1 MASSQKLGDRHVQG
15 PGHLGC
21 ATSVI
26 SRAEGPLLRLQSFT
40 TYPTTSIQVWRRII
54 MEALIGRFSTDD
66 INVVSTAEL
75 EWAFCLQPFDV
86 TGGTSMKIGRWRKR
100 DVRAAD

>member
-1 MASSQKLGDRHVQG
+1 MLITEA
-15 PGHLGC
+15 
-21 ATSVI
+21 
-26 SRAEGPLLRLQSFT
+26 LLR
-40 TYPTTSIQVWRRII
+40 R
-54 MEALIGRFSTDD
+54 RFSTDD